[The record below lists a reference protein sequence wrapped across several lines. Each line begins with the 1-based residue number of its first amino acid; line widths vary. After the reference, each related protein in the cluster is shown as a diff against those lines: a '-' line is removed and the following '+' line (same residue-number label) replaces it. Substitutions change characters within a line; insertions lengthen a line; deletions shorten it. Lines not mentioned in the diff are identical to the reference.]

1 LGNNAA
7 GIENRYSPGKKLEG
21 LKLREQSVLEK
32 PDISIYASAHR
43 PHNWMDLY
51 RSIGHND
58 VSFEIVF
65 VGPNVPD
72 FELPDNF
79 KFIKSRTKPTQCV
92 EIAVRNT
99 SADLIMNIAD
109 DTEFRTEKPLDILY
123 QAYKSFNNNKILLS
137 CRYMYHG
144 QDISDD
150 SSQIMPLSALMSKK
164 LYYDIGGIDRNFI
177 AIMWDC
183 DIAMR
188 VYAMGGEVI
197 LSNVY
202 LDEIES
208 KRHGSILCRE
218 FWSHDRKLLE
228 RLWSINKKTHLNRTK
243 PVEPFSDL
251 RILEE
256 SQGPRGRW
264 HGTSPV
270 LVEKIVD
277 FPKNNIKILMRI
289 IHRIIFLFGRVCHAL
304 RNPAKYPMYAKRV
317 CHALRNPAKYPV
329 YAKRILGT

>member
-1 LGNNAA
+1 M
-7 GIENRYSPGKKLEG
+7 
-21 LKLREQSVLEK
+21 LEK

-144 QDISDD
+144 QDISDAAARFFAGDD

>member
-1 LGNNAA
+1 
-7 GIENRYSPGKKLEG
+7 
-21 LKLREQSVLEK
+21 VLEK
-32 PDISIYASAHR
+32 PDISIFASAHR
-43 PHNWMDLY
+43 PQNWMDLY
-51 RSIGHND
+51 RSIGHNN

-79 KFIKSRTKPTQCV
+79 KFIKSCTKPTQCI

-123 QAYKSFNNNKILLS
+123 QTYKSFNNDKILLS
-137 CRYMYHG
+137 CRYMCNG
-144 QDISDD
+144 QDVSSKSHRFYFGDD
-150 SSQIMPLSALMSKK
+150 SAPIMPLSALMSKK
-164 LYYDIGGIDRNFI
+164 LYFDIGGIDRNFI
-177 AIMWDC
+177 AVMWDC

-188 VYAMGGEVI
+188 VYAIGGEVI

-202 LDEIES
+202 LDELES
-208 KRHGSILCRE
+208 KRHGSYLCLE

-243 PVEPFSDL
+243 PVEPFSDF

-256 SQGPRGRW
+256 SQGPRGKW

-270 LVEKIVD
+270 LVEKFVD
-277 FPKNNIKILMRI
+277 FPINNIKLLMRI
-289 IHRIIFLFGRVCHAL
+289 THRIIFFFRIAYHAL
-304 RNPAKYPMYAKRV
+304 RNPSKYPMYAKRI
-317 CHALRNPAKYPV
+317 LRACF
-329 YAKRILGT
+329 G